1 MFYFKISMYLQNDKI
16 RAYDTDF
23 LRLHLDYNSQKNQ
36 IDVFNVSVW
45 NNNVRGFRIEKKHL
59 HSSFAF

>member
-16 RAYDTDF
+16 QAYDTDF
-23 LRLHLDYNSQKNQ
+23 LCLHLDYNSQKNQ
-36 IDVFNVSVW
+36 IDVFNMSVW
-45 NNNVRGFRIEKKHL
+45 NNNVRGFRIEKKDL

>member
-36 IDVFNVSVW
+36 IDVFNMSV
-45 NNNVRGFRIEKKHL
+45 
-59 HSSFAF
+59 